1 MGQKELTEKENKAT
15 HSITFKSLNLFS
27 SSLLTATLQLFLSLS
42 DASNRINVTAMEIH
56 QYVPTSNSVRM
67 LTVTLAH

>member
-1 MGQKELTEKENKAT
+1 MVQKELTEKENKAT

-42 DASNRINVTAMEIH
+42 DASNRINVTAMEIR
-56 QYVPTSNSVRM
+56 QYVPTSNSVWM